1 MIFLVGVDMPSP
13 EISSSFYY
21 CQSRIQVQTLYVETH
36 SGIETEQA
44 SFKPNLSTI
53 LTTGI
58 SLELSPHPSWFIYK

>member
-1 MIFLVGVDMPSP
+1 MIFLVDVDMPSP
-13 EISSSFYY
+13 EIASSFYY

-53 LTTGI
+53 LTTGS
-58 SLELSPHPSWFIYK
+58 SLELHPHTPWFIYK